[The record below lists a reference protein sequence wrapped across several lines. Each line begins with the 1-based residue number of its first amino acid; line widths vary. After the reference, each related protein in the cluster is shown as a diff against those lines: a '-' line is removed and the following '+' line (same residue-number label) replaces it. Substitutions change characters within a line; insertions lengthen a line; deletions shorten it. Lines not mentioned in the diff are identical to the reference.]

1 MATKGTAAKSA
12 TGAAMSRYDVEIEA
26 RVKALEAKIIA
37 LESSDKAQQEVDA
50 RFVELEAKVNKLWS

>member
-26 RVKALEAKIIA
+26 RVKALEAKIAA
-37 LESSDKAQQEVDA
+37 LESSDKAQQEVDE
-50 RFVELEAKVNKLWS
+50 RFVELEAKVNKLWN

>member
-1 MATKGTAAKSA
+1 MATKGTAGKSA

-26 RVKALEAKIIA
+26 RVKALEAKIAA

-50 RFVELEAKVNKLWS
+50 RFIELEKQVQTLWN